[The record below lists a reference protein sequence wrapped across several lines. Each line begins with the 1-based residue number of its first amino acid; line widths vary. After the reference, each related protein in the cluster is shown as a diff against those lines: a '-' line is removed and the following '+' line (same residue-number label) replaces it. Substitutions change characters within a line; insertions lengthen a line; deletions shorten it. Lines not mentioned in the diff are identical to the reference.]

1 MKANELRVGNY
12 IKDSIY
18 NTTLKVIELSEN
30 DLMAYVIDRSKFPLP
45 DGYSLEPIHIT
56 PEVLEKCGFVPN
68 AIGQLAIEVLGIDTH
83 LELITIDDGYCY
95 VNLNQ
100 INEFGNSQNVAIDR
114 IRHLHQLQ
122 NLYFALTGEEL
133 TYKP

>member
-1 MKANELRVGNY
+1 MKANELRVGNWVLNKNGRH
-12 IKDSIY
+12 IQVNRDMLGIVLILKSI
-18 NTTLKVIELSEN
+18 
-30 DLMAYVIDRSKFPLP
+30 P
-45 DGYSLEPIHIT
+45 IT

-95 VNLNQ
+95 INLNQ

>member
-1 MKANELRVGNY
+1 MKANELRIDNWV
-12 IKDSIY
+12 ISKDGRHIQM
-18 NTTLKVIELSEN
+18 NRIMLGVVPLLSP
-30 DLMAYVIDRSKFPLP
+30 IPL
-45 DGYSLEPIHIT
+45 T

-83 LELITIDDGYCY
+83 LELITINDGYCY

-100 INEFGNSQNVAIDR
+100 VNEFGNSQNVAINR
-114 IRHLHQLQ
+114 IQYLHQLQ

-133 TYKP
+133 IYKP